1 VPASGARGL
10 SGVAGCVKDT
20 EPEPK
25 WAHHTDRASDRDEDD
40 REQHFQDWLA
50 RYGKPYSDAVEP
62 TAGSRGPRL
71 TIKSFVVHAPLHL
84 ASATSWHTYKHA

>member
-1 VPASGARGL
+1 MPASGARGL

-50 RYGKPYSDAVEP
+50 RYGKPYSDAVEANGGQP
-62 TAGSRGPRL
+62 WSSSDD
-71 TIKSFVVHAPLHL
+71 KVVRCSCTVTPSLRHQL
-84 ASATSWHTYKHA
+84 AYL